1 MTSRLVKKLTPL
13 FDRVL
18 ISRTAA
24 KKKEIG
30 GILLPDSAQ
39 DKANTGKV
47 VAIGNGK
54 RTPDGKVLP
63 LSVKVG
69 DTVLLSE
76 FGGNDIKIEDEEFVV
91 VREEDILGV
100 LKDV

>member
-13 FDRVL
+13 FDRVVV
-18 ISRTAA
+18 SRTAA

-47 VAIGNGK
+47 VAVGSGK
-54 RTPDGKVLP
+54 RTSDGKTLP
-63 LSVKVG
+63 LSVSVG

-76 FGGNDIKIEDEEFVV
+76 FGGNDIKIEDEDFVV
-91 VREEDILGV
+91 LREEDILGII
-100 LKDV
+100 KDV